1 MAQCLLEQNTIE
13 FFKFLDKCTDE
24 MLLHDQKQLDE
35 NLLEAINHKI
45 VIKKVNEQGK
55 TILSMPFT
63 RDVIKEFTQKEE
75 EDF

>member
-1 MAQCLLEQNTIE
+1 
-13 FFKFLDKCTDE
+13 

-63 RDVIKEFTQKEE
+63 KDIIKEFTLKDE
-75 EDF
+75 EDEF